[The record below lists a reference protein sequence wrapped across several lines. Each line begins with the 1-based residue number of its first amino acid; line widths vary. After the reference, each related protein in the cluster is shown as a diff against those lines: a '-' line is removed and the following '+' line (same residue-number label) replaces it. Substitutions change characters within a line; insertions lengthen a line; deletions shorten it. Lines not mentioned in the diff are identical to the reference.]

1 MKSKKLLTCILSAA
15 LALTSVVFPAFA
27 ADESNADWNSHDG
40 MTVVAYGINNG
51 EDAYFK
57 TLKDALTGVYKS
69 NPENTV
75 TLECKPDSDVGIMT
89 HGHVADNLIIN
100 GNGAKV
106 SYDSTKASCEGDM
119 EFDTFKFNRSTGA
132 QDQNGVYL
140 DKDITVVVNNL
151 GGIGAWGQRNT
162 TNTLNLEFNNCENM
176 TKIMFRSSENDSVGD
191 INVTLNNCSF
201 DREANANALPDT
213 SVHITSPANIKLTGC
228 TFKNIAAPVNLS
240 NKSTKAQTIDIDG
253 CTFTNCSTAEI
264 VASTN
269 TADYAAPIRFVTTS
283 TGTINATVKNT
294 SITGATCGNGDILIG
309 DGRSRKDSTLNVTV
323 GIEKTNAEVQMQY
336 PGEADKTVTKKVTAE
351 SSETVSN
358 APAQTAVAKIGDT
371 SYETLA
377 DAVNAA
383 NEGDTITIIG
393 TINVT
398 DEKELHNGTK
408 AITIQGDTSDGEDV
422 LHFKGAV
429 AIHGA
434 KVIFKDLTMQWPA
447 DENYVG
453 LQHADSLTY
462 HNCTIK
468 GKVFLYGNK
477 EIFNKCNF
485 VQTVVDYNVWTY
497 GAKIAE
503 FNNCIFNCVGKSIL
517 IYNEDYNNKPVE
529 EYINAD
535 SKKVVINNCTFIASE
550 ECIGKAAVEIDSRFS
565 PFNVGINKSTAEGF
579 STSTNSKNGLYNVK
593 NYNANITDPSQDKAS
608 LTVDNKEKAIR
619 STTFSSM
626 TDSGLYTVEN
636 EKFGVMRFSFK
647 VVPMGDVSAVGIK
660 YAKGS
665 DIAQAISGS
674 VLSKSADLNVFYG
687 DLVNIDPNENST
699 YYAIAYVTTTDG
711 DTAWSD
717 VVECTLDTN
726 KEFDNYKVG
735 GAE

>member
-1 MKSKKLLTCILSAA
+1 MKSKKLLTGILSAA

-89 HGHVADNLIIN
+89 HGHVADSLIIN

-106 SYDSTKASCEGDM
+106 SYDSTNASCEGDM
-119 EFDTFKFNRSTGA
+119 EFDAFKFNRSTGV

-151 GGIGAWGQRNT
+151 DGIGAWGQRNT
-162 TNTLNLEFNNCENM
+162 TNTLNLEFNNCKNM
-176 TKIMFRSSENDSVGD
+176 TKIMFRSKENDSVGD

-201 DREANANALPDT
+201 DREANANTLPDT
-213 SVHITSPANIKLTGC
+213 SVHITSPANIKLIGC
-228 TFKNIAAPVNLS
+228 TFKDIAAPVNLS

-253 CTFTNCSTAEI
+253 CTFTNCSTAKI
-264 VASTN
+264 VASTG

-283 TGTINATVKNT
+283 TGTINAAVKNT
-294 SITGATCGNGDILIG
+294 SITGATGGNGDILIG
-309 DGRSRKDSTLNVTV
+309 DGREGNASTLNVTV
-323 GIEKTNAEVQMQY
+323 GIEKTNAEVQLQY

-393 TINVT
+393 TIDVT
-398 DEKELHNGTK
+398 AENELHNGTT

-434 KVIFKDLTMQWPA
+434 KVTFKDLTMQWPA
-447 DENYVG
+447 DKNYVG

-462 HNCTIK
+462 DNCTIK
-468 GKVFLYGNK
+468 GRINLYAVT
-477 EIFNKCNF
+477 ETFNKCKF
-485 VQTVVDYNVWTY
+485 VQDIYAYHLWTY
-497 GAKIAE
+497 GAGTAT
-503 FNNCIFNCVGKSIL
+503 FN
-517 IYNEDYNNKPVE
+517 E
-529 EYINAD
+529 
-535 SKKVVINNCTFIASE
+535 CTFDCKGKAIKVYKENDTAVHKVIINKCVFKSSDAK
-550 ECIGKAAVEIDSRFS
+550 KAAVEIDCSLS
-565 PFNVGINKSTAEGF
+565 PFDVSINESTATGF
-579 STSTNSKNGLYNVK
+579 GVGSRSGSTLYNVEP
-593 NYNANITDPSQDKAS
+593 YNTAAPDSTT
-608 LTVDNKEKAIR
+608 LTVDGKQKAI
-619 STTFSSM
+619 SEAKFDNM

-687 DLVNIDPNENST
+687 DLTNIDPNENST

-711 DTAWSD
+711 NTVWSD